1 MPITTTYLEM
11 FTPPERQVPPPVP
24 DVEVRHIVEPSVEF
38 YRAVYDAVGSPW
50 NWTSRKRLPDAA
62 LAEILGD
69 ERVEIHELL
78 VDGVQ
83 AGFAELDGRV
93 PGEIELKQFG
103 LVPAFIGQGLGRY
116 FLSCVI
122 DLAFSHEPR
131 RFWLHT
137 CTDDHPGALPNYLKA
152 GFRVY
157 KEETHES
164 M

>member
-1 MPITTTYLEM
+1 MHITTTYLEM
-11 FTPPERQVPPPVP
+11 FASPERHLPPLMAP
-24 DVEVRHIVEPSVEF
+24 VEVRHVVHPSVAF

-50 NWTSRKRLPDAA
+50 NWTSRKRLSDAA

-69 ERVEIHELL
+69 PRVEIHELL

-103 LVPAFIGQGLGRY
+103 LVPTFIGQGLGRY
-116 FLSCVI
+116 FLNCVI
-122 DLAFSHEPR
+122 ERAFSLNPQ

-137 CTDDHPGALPNYLKA
+137 CTDDHPGALSNYLKA
-152 GFRVY
+152 GFVIY
-157 KEETHES
+157 KEETHS
-164 M
+164 

>member
-11 FTPPERQVPPPVP
+11 FSPTGGQVPPPAAQ
-24 DVEVRHIVEPSVEF
+24 VEVRHIRHPSVAF

-62 LAEILGD
+62 LAEILD
-69 ERVEIHELL
+69 DPRVEIHELL
-78 VDGVQ
+78 VDDVQ

-93 PGEIELKQFG
+93 PDEIELKQFG

-116 FLSCVI
+116 FLNCVI
-122 DLAFSHEPR
+122 ALAFRHQPR

-137 CTDDHPGALPNYLKA
+137 CTDDHPGALHNYLKA
-152 GFRVY
+152 GFAVY
-157 KEETHES
+157 KTETHG
-164 M
+164 

>member
-11 FTPPERQVPPPVP
+11 FSHPRRQVPPPV
-24 DVEVRHIVEPSVEF
+24 ESLAVRHVEKPGVEY
-38 YRAVYDAVGSPW
+38 YREIYDAVGSRW
-50 NWTSRKRLPDAA
+50 NWTSRKRLSDAA
-62 LAEILGD
+62 LAEILND
-69 ERVEIHELL
+69 SRVEIHELR

-103 LVPAFIGQGLGRY
+103 LVPEFIGWGLGKY
-116 FLSCVI
+116 FLNWVI
-122 DLAFSHEPR
+122 DRAFSHSPK

-137 CTDDHPGALPNYLKA
+137 CTEDHPAALPNYVKA
-152 GFRVY
+152 GFVVY
-157 KEETHES
+157 KAETHEP